1 MLRMSRKDY
10 HTSRS
15 TLRSIDVGDTEDVPA
30 NILNYNPQQPDRS
43 KKLSKPKRRQKYPAD
58 SSQPV
63 IEFKDA
69 KDSIIKRAH
78 RVTILPRNTKQEEY
92 VEMLADPR
100 KRVVFAMGPAG
111 TGKTLLATM
120 QAIKAYKEGEI
131 NRIIISRP
139 AVAADEEHGFLPGD
153 LNKKMEPWVRPLMDV
168 FEEYYSPEEIASM
181 LTQRIIEIAPLAYL
195 RGRTFKNTIV
205 ILDEAQLTTENQMKM
220 VLTRIG
226 DGTRMFITGD
236 LTQTER
242 KIKTNG
248 LGDFVN
254 KLKGLKSS
262 MISVIEFD
270 HSHIERDPVVGE
282 ILKIYGDE

>member
-153 LNKKMEPWVRPLMDV
+153 LNKKMEPWVRPIFDI
-168 FEEYYSPEEIASM
+168 FEEYYSPQEIAGLM
-181 LTQRIIEIAPLAYL
+181 MEKVIEIAPLAFL
-195 RGRTFKNTIV
+195 RGRTFKNAIIIV
-205 ILDEAQLTTENQMKM
+205 DESQLTTANQMKM

-226 DGTRMFITGD
+226 EGSRMFITGD
-236 LTQTER
+236 LRQTEL
-242 KIKTNG
+242 KIKNNG
-248 LGDFVN
+248 LADFLDR
-254 KLKGLKSS
+254 LKEAKSK
-262 MISVIEFD
+262 MIAVCEFENQ
-270 HSHIERDPVVGE
+270 HIERDPIVSEV
-282 ILKIYGDE
+282 LRIYGEE